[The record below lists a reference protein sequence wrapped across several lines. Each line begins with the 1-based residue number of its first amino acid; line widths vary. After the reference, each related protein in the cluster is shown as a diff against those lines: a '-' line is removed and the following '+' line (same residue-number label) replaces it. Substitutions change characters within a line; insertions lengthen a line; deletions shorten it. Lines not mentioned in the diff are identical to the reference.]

1 MSIPNVNVNLWGDFV
16 EIFWISQ
23 YLQQCINV
31 WNKINGRIIEKIAKQ
46 WHPILKWTSIK
57 WHILKHY
64 ALIRNQQGNICYDY
78 WNK

>member
-46 WHPILKWTSIK
+46 WHPILK
-57 WHILKHY
+57 
-64 ALIRNQQGNICYDY
+64 
-78 WNK
+78 